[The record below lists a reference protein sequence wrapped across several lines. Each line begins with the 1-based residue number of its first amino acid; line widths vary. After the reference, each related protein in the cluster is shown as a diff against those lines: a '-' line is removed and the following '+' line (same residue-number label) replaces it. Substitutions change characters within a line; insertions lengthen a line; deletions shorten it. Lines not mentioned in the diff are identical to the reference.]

1 MLEARSWMKGDNQR
15 PIQSYRDLIHRLTL
29 KFPAFERGELGSQL
43 RRSSSSIPI
52 NIAEGYGRKKS
63 SDDFKRFLVIALGS
77 CDETSVLLDFAHD
90 LNYLDETAYADL
102 KEKYKEIGKG
112 LNKTI
117 QVGSNPVS
125 SFELQASRFGRG
137 AFCGGKGRARA
148 LLNAT
153 EETLPA

>member
-1 MLEARSWMKGDNQR
+1 MKADDQR
-15 PIQSYRDLIHRLTL
+15 PIQSYRDLRIYQRSYQTALDVHRLTL

-63 SDDFKRFLVIALGS
+63 PDDFKRFLVIALGS

-90 LNYLDETAYADL
+90 LNYLNEAIYADL
-102 KEKYKEIGKG
+102 KRKYDEIGKG

-117 QVGSNPVS
+117 QVW
-125 SFELQASRFGRG
+125 
-137 AFCGGKGRARA
+137 K
-148 LLNAT
+148 
-153 EETLPA
+153 

>member
-1 MLEARSWMKGDNQR
+1 MEDDKQSIR
-15 PIQSYRDLIHRLTL
+15 SYRDLRIYRRSYEAALEIHRLTL

-63 SDDFKRFLVIALGS
+63 SDDFRRFLVIALGS

-90 LNYLDETAYADL
+90 LNYLDDKTYADL
-102 KEKYKEIGKG
+102 KARYEEIGKG

-117 QVGSNPVS
+117 RVW
-125 SFELQASRFGRG
+125 R
-137 AFCGGKGRARA
+137 
-148 LLNAT
+148 
-153 EETLPA
+153 